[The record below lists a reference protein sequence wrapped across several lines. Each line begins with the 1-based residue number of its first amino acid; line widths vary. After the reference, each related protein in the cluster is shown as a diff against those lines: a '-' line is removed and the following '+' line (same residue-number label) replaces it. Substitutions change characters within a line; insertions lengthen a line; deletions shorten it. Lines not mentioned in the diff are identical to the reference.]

1 MAYQFQAYPKW
12 KYNKTK
18 PAVVVNDPGE
28 EKKLGS
34 GWQDTPFAPGE
45 PEPIK
50 TEEKK

>member
-1 MAYQFQAYPKW
+1 MYQFQAYPKW
-12 KYNKTK
+12 KYSKNK
-18 PAVVVNDPGE
+18 PAVIVADPGE
-28 EKKLGS
+28 EKKLGP